1 MAKKQNKEEKKPVV
15 VLDDKE
21 YEIENMADDQKVM
34 LAHIQDLQRK
44 IEELQFTLGLKVHAE
59 TLTTDAEGYKAG
71 YELKEIVGVI

>member
-1 MAKKQNKEEKKPVV
+1 MAKKENKQEKKPVV

-44 IEELQFTLGLKVHAE
+44 IDGATFNLQQLQYGRQAFVNALKSALEEGEVE
-59 TLTTDAEGYKAG
+59 E
-71 YELKEIVGVI
+71 

>member
-1 MAKKQNKEEKKPVV
+1 MAKNKNNEQKKPVV

-44 IEELQFTLGLKVHAE
+44 IDGATFNLQQLQYGRQAFVNA
-59 TLTTDAEGYKAG
+59 
-71 YELKEIVGVI
+71 LKEALEKE

>member
-1 MAKKQNKEEKKPVV
+1 MAKKENKQEKKPVI

-44 IEELQFTLGLKVHAE
+44 IDGATFNLQQLQYGRQAFVNA
-59 TLTTDAEGYKAG
+59 
-71 YELKEIVGVI
+71 LKEALEKE

>member
-1 MAKKQNKEEKKPVV
+1 MAKKENKQEKKAVV

-44 IEELQFTLGLKVHAE
+44 IDGATFNLQQLQYGRQAFVNA
-59 TLTTDAEGYKAG
+59 
-71 YELKEIVGVI
+71 LKEALEKEEE

>member
-1 MAKKQNKEEKKPVV
+1 MAKKENKQEKKPVV

-44 IEELQFTLGLKVHAE
+44 IDGATFNLQQLQYGRQAFVSA
-59 TLTTDAEGYKAG
+59 
-71 YELKEIVGVI
+71 LKEALEKEEEYV

>member
-44 IEELQFTLGLKVHAE
+44 IDGATFNLQQLQYGRQAFVNA
-59 TLTTDAEGYKAG
+59 
-71 YELKEIVGVI
+71 LKEALEKEE

>member
-1 MAKKQNKEEKKPVV
+1 MAKKENKEEKKPVV

-44 IEELQFTLGLKVHAE
+44 IDGATFNLQQLQYGRQAFVNA
-59 TLTTDAEGYKAG
+59 
-71 YELKEIVGVI
+71 LKEALEKED

>member
-1 MAKKQNKEEKKPVV
+1 MAKKEKQEEKKPVV

-44 IEELQFTLGLKVHAE
+44 IDGATFNLQQLQYGRQAFVSALKGALEKEEE
-59 TLTTDAEGYKAG
+59 
-71 YELKEIVGVI
+71 

>member
-1 MAKKQNKEEKKPVV
+1 MAKKEKQEEKKPVV

-44 IEELQFTLGLKVHAE
+44 IDRDTFNLQQLQYGRQAFVNA
-59 TLTTDAEGYKAG
+59 
-71 YELKEIVGVI
+71 LKEALEKEEE

>member
-1 MAKKQNKEEKKPVV
+1 MAKKEKQEEKKPVV

-44 IEELQFTLGLKVHAE
+44 IDGATFNLQQLQYGRQAFVSA
-59 TLTTDAEGYKAG
+59 
-71 YELKEIVGVI
+71 LKEALEKEEE

>member
-1 MAKKQNKEEKKPVV
+1 MAKKEKQEEKKPVV

-44 IEELQFTLGLKVHAE
+44 IDGATFNLQQLQYGRQAFVNA
-59 TLTTDAEGYKAG
+59 
-71 YELKEIVGVI
+71 LKEALEKE

>member
-1 MAKKQNKEEKKPVV
+1 MAKKEKQEEKKPVV

-44 IEELQFTLGLKVHAE
+44 IDGATFNLQQLQYGRQAFVNA
-59 TLTTDAEGYKAG
+59 
-71 YELKEIVGVI
+71 LKEALEKED

>member
-1 MAKKQNKEEKKPVV
+1 MAKKEKQEEKKPVV

-44 IEELQFTLGLKVHAE
+44 IDGATFNLQQLQYGRQAFVNA
-59 TLTTDAEGYKAG
+59 
-71 YELKEIVGVI
+71 LKEALEKEE

>member
-1 MAKKQNKEEKKPVV
+1 MAKKEKQEEKKPVV

-44 IEELQFTLGLKVHAE
+44 IDGATFNLQQLQYGRQAFINA
-59 TLTTDAEGYKAG
+59 
-71 YELKEIVGVI
+71 LKEALEKEE

>member
-1 MAKKQNKEEKKPVV
+1 MAKKEKQEEKKPVV

-44 IEELQFTLGLKVHAE
+44 IDGATFNLQQLQYGRQAFVSA
-59 TLTTDAEGYKAG
+59 
-71 YELKEIVGVI
+71 LKEALEKEE

>member
-1 MAKKQNKEEKKPVV
+1 MAKKENKQEKKPVV

-44 IEELQFTLGLKVHAE
+44 IDGATFNLQQLQYGRQAFVSA
-59 TLTTDAEGYKAG
+59 
-71 YELKEIVGVI
+71 LKEALDKEEE